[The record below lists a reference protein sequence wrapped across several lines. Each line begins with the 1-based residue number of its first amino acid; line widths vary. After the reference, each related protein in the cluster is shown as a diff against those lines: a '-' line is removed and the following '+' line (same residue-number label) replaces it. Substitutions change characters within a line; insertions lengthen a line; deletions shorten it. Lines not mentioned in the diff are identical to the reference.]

1 MVALYLDLHLRW
13 HGHDPLTVVHRLWRT
28 FGRQGRGYSRE
39 DGIEAFV
46 ATAAD
51 LALLLP
57 IWLDDCEDPDIDGYL
72 ADMALKFSALT
83 RHRAPA

>member
-1 MVALYLDLHLRW
+1 MGETALTACQCECRYAIWTCTFRW
-13 HGHDPLTVVHRLWRT
+13 HGHAALTVAHCLWRT
-28 FGRQGRGYSRE
+28 FGRQGRGYSHE

-57 IWLDDCEDPDIDGYL
+57 NL
-72 ADMALKFSALT
+72 A
-83 RHRAPA
+83 